1 MPHQPKA
8 KKRPAE
14 AEARSLWRLA
24 VCAVAVCVAAFIVL
38 EPFVMD
44 TPPGLQI
51 FQGILTFLLWGLL
64 TFGGTSDPPAGRE

>member
-1 MPHQPKA
+1 MPNHPKA
-8 KKRPAE
+8 KERPDRAE
-14 AEARSLWRLA
+14 PRSLSRLV

-51 FQGILTFLLWGLL
+51 FQGVLIFLLWALL
-64 TFGGTSDPPAGRE
+64 MSGGTSDPPARRK